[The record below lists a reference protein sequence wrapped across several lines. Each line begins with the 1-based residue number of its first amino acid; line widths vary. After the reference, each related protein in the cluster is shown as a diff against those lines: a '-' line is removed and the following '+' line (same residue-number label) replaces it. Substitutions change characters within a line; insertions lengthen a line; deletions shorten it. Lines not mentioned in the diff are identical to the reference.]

1 MPGCHSKEYTFCASF
16 SHVQKYLISIALER
30 CRLMVFVAIPTA
42 VLSAYAT
49 GTNFRS
55 VKICGGVSALRIV
68 IALSACWLINRALA
82 LVPPP
87 SILYGGMTIT
97 GPSLVLTLVDLRVA
111 RAGLLSGRINAGA
124 TR

>member
-1 MPGCHSKEYTFCASF
+1 MYT
-16 SHVQKYLISIALER
+16 
-30 CRLMVFVAIPTA
+30 
-42 VLSAYAT
+42 T
-49 GTNFRS
+49 GTNFRG
-55 VKICGGVSALRIV
+55 VKICGGVSVSRIV

-82 LVPPP
+82 YVPPP